1 MHALRSSGIEDAL
14 AHGREIQP
22 TSAGEADELSAMH
35 AEIACRVHALAHAI
49 EDGRSRSEALA
60 ASGTVTEVVRLLKS
74 ACSGCGPAPA
84 TFS

>member
-1 MHALRSSGIEDAL
+1 L
-14 AHGREIQP
+14 Q
-22 TSAGEADELSAMH
+22 
-35 AEIACRVHALAHAI
+35 ALAHAI